1 MKRPPERVHRDPA
14 ASGVANVDVGNVR
27 EFFDTDA
34 YLTRNPIVLIRA
46 RLVAELLAD
55 LHGARVLDLGCGD
68 GSVSLPLRVAGND
81 VTLVDFSEKM
91 LRRATRAAT
100 STAWGKAEYVQ
111 ADVLDWEPEGVYE
124 AVLCIG
130 LLAHV
135 SSPDRLLKRAATAT
149 RPGGHCILQITD
161 GGHPLGWLLSRYARI
176 RQREGYRLNE
186 LTRQKLVALAARYGL
201 MPLESRRYGL
211 LLPGTGRLPYLW
223 QLRLEDWVASSWLS
237 HATAELLV
245 VFEREN

>member
-1 MKRPPERVHRDPA
+1 MKRPAEQARGRV
-14 ASGVANVDVGNVR
+14 ASGVTNANASTVR
-27 EFFDTDA
+27 EFFETDA

-46 RLVAELLAD
+46 RLVAELLTD

-91 LRRATRAAT
+91 LRRARDSAT
-100 STAWGKAEYVQ
+100 SASWGKAEYVN

-135 SSPDRLLKRAATAT
+135 SSVELLLKRAATAT

-161 GGHPLGWLLSRYARI
+161 SGHPLGWLLTHYARV

-201 MPLESRRYGL
+201 MPVGSRRYGL
-211 LLPGTGRLPYLW
+211 LLPGTGRLPSHW
-223 QLRLEDWVASSWLS
+223 QARLEGWFASRWLS
-237 HATAELLV
+237 HATAELLI
-245 VFEREN
+245 VFERAA

>member
-1 MKRPPERVHRDPA
+1 MKRPPERVHRYPA
-14 ASGVANVDVGNVR
+14 ASGVANADVGSVR
-27 EFFDTDA
+27 EFFDSDA
-34 YLTRNPIVLIRA
+34 YLSRNPIVLIRA
-46 RLVAELLAD
+46 RLVAELLTD

-91 LRRATRAAT
+91 LRRAKHAAA
-100 STAWGKAEYVQ
+100 SPAWGKAEYVH

-135 SSPDRLLKRAATAT
+135 SSPDRLVKRAATVT

-161 GGHPLGWLLSRYARI
+161 GGHPLGWLLTRYARV
-176 RQREGYRLNE
+176 RKREGYRLNE
-186 LTRQKLVALAARYGL
+186 LTREKLVALAARYGL
-201 MPLESRRYGL
+201 MPVETRRYGL
-211 LLPGTGRLPYLW
+211 LLPGTGWLPYRW
-223 QLRLEDWVASSWLS
+223 QARLEDWVASGWLS
-237 HATAELLV
+237 HATAELLL
-245 VFEREN
+245 VFERER